1 MYKAGDV
8 LKLTV
13 TLEVVSDTDAGLK
26 VIVPASV
33 KGQAVEAMIS
43 HETLAFYAPI
53 LGIVAT
59 PKGV

>member
-1 MYKAGDV
+1 MYNPGDV

-13 TLEVVSDTDAGLK
+13 TLEVVSDTPTGLE
-26 VIVPASV
+26 VLLPASV
-33 KGQAVEAMIS
+33 KGQSVKCMIS